1 MEHTQTQRGADLA
14 VTVSSATHQA
24 QLSTESCAAAYLER
38 LEVLGS
44 AISDAIRAIS
54 ANSHMNLRE
63 SISRQEALCDEL
75 WAMTGLE
82 AQRAGFSVSALV
94 QEGSAIGA
102 RIQATAQSVQRLN
115 LEYAALLRQSGK
127 TIALLASLWRSHSDI
142 LSNSVRSDARRQT
155 WSCEA

>member
-1 MEHTQTQRGADLA
+1 M
-14 VTVSSATHQA
+14 
-24 QLSTESCAAAYLER
+24 YLER
-38 LEVLGS
+38 LEVLAS

-63 SISRQEALCDEL
+63 SVSRQEALCDEL

-82 AQRAGFSVSALV
+82 AQRAGFSVSTLV

-127 TIALLASLWRSHSDI
+127 TIALLASLWRSHNDI
-142 LSNSVRSDARRQT
+142 LSNSVCSDARRQT

>member
-1 MEHTQTQRGADLA
+1 MEHTHTQRGADLA
-14 VTVSSATHQA
+14 VTNSVATHQA
-24 QLSTESCAAAYLER
+24 QLSAESCAAVYLER
-38 LEVLGS
+38 LEVLAS

-63 SISRQEALCDEL
+63 TVSRQEALCDEL

-102 RIQATAQSVQRLN
+102 RIQVTAQSVQRLN

-127 TIALLASLWRSHSDI
+127 TIALLASLCQSHSDI
-142 LSNSVRSDARRQT
+142 LCNSICSDAGRQT